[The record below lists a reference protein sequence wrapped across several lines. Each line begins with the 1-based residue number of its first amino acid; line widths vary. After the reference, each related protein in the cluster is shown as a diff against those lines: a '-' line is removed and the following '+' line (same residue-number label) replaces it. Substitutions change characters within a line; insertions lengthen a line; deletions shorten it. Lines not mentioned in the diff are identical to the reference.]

1 MMETFFSGNI
11 RKKKY
16 KWTKNKLKKIRR
28 TLQSME
34 PLSKMV
40 NIGNFFSEYFT
51 YNYFLFSVL
60 YYTHN

>member
-1 MMETFFSGNI
+1 MMENFFLGNI

-16 KWTKNKLKKIRR
+16 KWTKNKLKKIRK

-34 PLSKMV
+34 PLWKMV
-40 NIGNFFSEYFT
+40 NISNFFSEYFK

>member
-1 MMETFFSGNI
+1 MMENFFLGNI

-16 KWTKNKLKKIRR
+16 KWTKNKLKKIRK
-28 TLQSME
+28 TLQSMD
-34 PLSKMV
+34 PLWKMV
-40 NIGNFFSEYFT
+40 NISNFFSEYFK